1 MLPTLIYGAIQDPE
15 NAKISCPLLVLLYLA
30 RDADAF

>member
-1 MLPTLIYGAIQDPE
+1 MLPTLTYGAIQDPE
-15 NAKISCPLLVLLYLA
+15 NAKISCLLLVLSYLT